1 MRRFKTILFSLLLL
15 LAAQFGWAQSH
26 DPFAPDRNDLLKSV
40 KLFPNPATDY
50 LSVKFETPLARTVK
64 MTLHNII
71 GNTLELE
78 SEIVDDY
85 EIRVRVKEL
94 PAGVYF
100 LAVRDANSSQNSFKF
115 LKR

>member
-1 MRRFKTILFSLLLL
+1 MRRAKTILFSILILLVTQI
-15 LAAQFGWAQSH
+15 AWAQSH
-26 DPFAPDRNDLLKSV
+26 DSFAPDHTDPLKTV
-40 KLFPNPATDY
+40 KIFPNPATDY
-50 LSVKFETPLARTVK
+50 LSVKFDVPLARTVR

-78 SEIVDDY
+78 SEIVDDF

-100 LAVRDANSSQNSFKF
+100 LAVRDDGSSQNSFKF

>member
-1 MRRFKTILFSLLLL
+1 MKPVKTIVFSVLILLITQ
-15 LAAQFGWAQSH
+15 LAWGQNH
-26 DPFAPDRNDLLKSV
+26 DPFSPEKNDPLKTV
-40 KLFPNPATDY
+40 KIYPNPATDY

-71 GNTLELE
+71 GNTLEME

-94 PAGVYF
+94 PAGVYL
-100 LAVRDANSSQNSFKF
+100 LAVKDTDNSQNCFKF